1 MDKYL
6 LPEQSNELAS
16 EQVEHCYT
24 SLNEELSALDTVIDA
39 AEEGRRGDY
48 FVIDAEQ
55 RRRGYEEL
63 YRHGFGKSV
72 VIDSEKMGLMTYR
85 VSQATCDYA
94 NTYLGFASPNSPV
107 GRLCRMA
114 NAGMELESAMWGK
127 YTVVE
132 IRNFARFTGREA
144 AENIK
149 NFRVMESSIVV
160 KKTSPNNQFQ
170 TLVQNLRASLFNW
183 FRPASKQ
190 ERPQHNETIIQKN
203 HVIQSEVKISDDM
216 FAESEIW
223 FEDDTQLE
231 VEYNEVETDN
241 TSRFDIYGRSD
252 EDRDDYYGL
261 SNYFFLNPTAEQ
273 MSIMTNSTS
282 AGPMLVEGVAGSGKT
297 CAALGRAKT
306 LCDLGRTT
314 DQEQFNPDFVAESSV
329 GFVRTG
335 ELVQY
340 LRASCLELGI
350 EQLPIEEY
358 ASLAY
363 RLSEVRGL
371 LQGRAKNSRES
382 GKYVNCLETSGAHDG
397 IETSIAWLHAADR
410 VIARLLNERLQQHL
424 SQLTIPEKLLNKSFL
439 AEQSVSKALQQ
450 LIHSK
455 LEALYQPV
463 FKQLNGETS
472 QPFCLESIIA
482 NILKT
487 HDSLA
492 KDYFAE
498 GVKWI
503 NPAADVWLNVSNSEQ
518 ALAKLREFGAV
529 FALIEKKPHPQ
540 TNRQI
545 SVVSTLFVQTRDD
558 LVNLFKLGGTIANPD
573 THESYSAVDIDTL
586 WSEKS
591 KNRIVIQFVDKKIL
605 RVTWLN
611 DADDLLFNIA
621 RDQLRVYQPSKLAPI
636 FVPNPFRVA
645 VGDGKSSL
653 ASSFKHQL
661 KTFSSNWFYADL
673 YREAL
678 QRDEGEWQSFNIE
691 PVAKRLAERRVNA
704 HDKDL
709 LLCIAHIMS
718 KGVTNSS
725 TVPPRFHEQIPYRS
739 VFIDEV
745 QDFTEQ
751 QVFLMAE
758 QADPRYYA
766 VTLVGDMQQQL
777 GKGHVA
783 DLDACFPYRPLQ
795 KYLLKENKR
804 QEKQP
809 QLAATAMLFRA
820 LVQEDKRINQPEF
833 VDKWRKDANRGTNK
847 RFHGLSFE
855 SLDHALINII
865 ADQPHG
871 RTIAV
876 VCPDQNMAIAL
887 EKRVKHA
894 LIEQTP
900 RTSRVSESID
910 LAKKY
915 EVHFS
920 SAENVKGL
928 EFDTLI
934 FAGLERIDWS
944 DKHQR
949 NKVYVSLSRP
959 RKFLAVFGAVSQLP
973 KNVAACMVAGA

>member
-6 LPEQSNELAS
+6 LPEQASELAP
-16 EQVEHCYT
+16 EQVDHCYST
-24 SLNEELSALDTVIDA
+24 LHEELSALDTVIDA
-39 AEEGRRGDY
+39 AESGRRGDG
-48 FVIDAEQ
+48 FVFEAEQ
-55 RRRGYEEL
+55 RRRGYDEL

-72 VIDSEKMGLMTYR
+72 IIESEKVGRMTYR

-94 NTYLGFASPNSPV
+94 NTHLGFASPDSPV

-114 NAGMELESAMWGK
+114 NVGMQLESPMWGR

-132 IRNFARFTGREA
+132 VRNFARFSGREA
-144 AENIK
+144 AEHIK

-160 KKTSPNNQFQ
+160 KKTSPSFNIQ
-170 TLVQNLRASLFNW
+170 TLVQNLRASLLNW
-183 FRPASKQ
+183 FGPASKKEKTKSAEITSQ
-190 ERPQHNETIIQKN
+190 IN
-203 HVIQSEVKISDDM
+203 HDIPLSAKASENTLTEDSH
-216 FAESEIW
+216 W
-223 FEDDTQLE
+223 FEDEVSDTP
-231 VEYNEVETDN
+231 EYVDIESENIG
-241 TSRFDIYGRSD
+241 RFDIHNRSD
-252 EDRDDYYGL
+252 EDRNEYYGL
-261 SNYFFLNPTAEQ
+261 SNYFYLNPTPEQ
-273 MSIMTNSTS
+273 MSIMSNDTS
-282 AGPMLVEGVAGSGKT
+282 AGPMFVEGVAGSGKT
-297 CAALGRAKT
+297 CAALGRAKR

-314 DQEQFNPDFVAESSV
+314 DKEQFNPDFIAESSV

-363 RLSEVRGL
+363 RLSEVREL
-371 LQGRAKNSRES
+371 LQGRAQHSRES
-382 GKYVNCLETSGAHDG
+382 GKYVNTLATAGLNEINETSM
-397 IETSIAWLHAADR
+397 AWLHAVDR
-410 VIARLLNERLQQHL
+410 VIARLLSERLLQHL
-424 SQLTIPEKLLNKSFL
+424 NQLAIPERLLNKGFLTEPTVCKALEKLL
-439 AEQSVSKALQQ
+439 
-450 LIHSK
+450 HSK
-455 LEALYQPV
+455 LKDLYQPILN
-463 FKQLNGETS
+463 QLHGETS
-472 QPFCLESIIA
+472 QPFCLEGIIA
-482 NILKT
+482 QILRA
-487 HDSLA
+487 HDTLDKS
-492 KDYFAE
+492 YFAE

-503 NPAADVWLNVSNSEQ
+503 NPAADIWVNVYNSEQ
-518 ALAKLREFGAV
+518 ALDKLREFGAV
-529 FALIEKKPHPQ
+529 FALIDRKHHPQ
-540 TNRQI
+540 TNRLI
-545 SVVSTLFVQTRDD
+545 SVVSTLFIQTRDD
-558 LVNLFKLGGTIANPD
+558 LVNLFNLGGVISSQKTEKTFKP
-573 THESYSAVDIDTL
+573 EDIDTL
-586 WSEKS
+586 WDQKGL
-591 KNRIVIQFVDKKIL
+591 NQLQIQFAGKNPLGI
-605 RVTWLN
+605 TWLDN
-611 DADDLLFNIA
+611 ADDLLFNIA
-621 RDQLRVYQPSKLAPI
+621 RDQLRVYHPTKLASI

-645 VGDGKSSL
+645 VGDGKTSL
-653 ASSFKHQL
+653 GSAFKQQL
-661 KTFSSNWFYADL
+661 KTFATHWFYADF
-673 YREAL
+673 YRVAL
-678 QRDEGEWQSFNIE
+678 EQDAKEWKKLNIWS
-691 PVAKRLAERRVNA
+691 ASKRIAERRLSS

-718 KGVTNSS
+718 KGVANTAS
-725 TVPPRFHEQIPYRS
+725 VPSRFHEQIPYRS

-758 QADPRYYA
+758 QADPKYHA

-777 GKGHVA
+777 GKGHVTN
-783 DLDACFPYRPLQ
+783 LDTCFPYRPLQ

-820 LVQEDKRINQPEF
+820 LVQGDERINQPES
-833 VDKWRKDANRGTNK
+833 VSQWRKDANRGTSK

-855 SLDHALINII
+855 SLDYSLLNII
-865 ADQPHG
+865 SEQPHG

-876 VCPDQNMAIAL
+876 VCPNHEMAVEL
-887 EKRVKHA
+887 ESRLKHA
-894 LIEQTP
+894 LVEQTP

-920 SAENVKGL
+920 GAENVKGL

-959 RKFLAVFGAVSQLP
+959 RKFLAVFGAASQLP
-973 KNVAACMVAGA
+973 NNVAACMIAGA